1 MNKIRSMTG
10 FAQVAEPAAIFTL
23 KSHNHRFLE
32 LHLAVPPS
40 LGPVERDLRALLSG
54 SIHRGKV
61 HFSVALQPDDP
72 GFRPRLNAAWLK
84 DLHAQWH
91 ALFPE
96 SPEMPGALLQPE
108 SSFLPPAGPDEAWK
122 GQILA
127 GARLVLQAF
136 LNSRS
141 EEGEKL
147 VPSMLAAAAEI
158 RSILSQFEPR
168 LGAVR
173 KEIVARLRG
182 QLGALLEERGPDPQ
196 RLEQEAAVLCTRMDP
211 EEELVRASQFAA
223 RLEDHLNNPPAPAG
237 KMLDFLVQELSR
249 ELQTLSQKVKDL
261 SMREDTIKLKMLCE
275 RLREQVQN
283 IE

>member
-1 MNKIRSMTG
+1 MNRILSMTG
-10 FAQVAEPAAIFTL
+10 FAQVATAAAIFTL

-32 LHLAVPPS
+32 LHLAAPPM
-40 LGPVERDLRALLSG
+40 LGPVERDIRILLGG

-61 HFSVALQPDDP
+61 HFSIALRPDAP
-72 GFRPRLNAAWLK
+72 EFRPRLNAAWLK
-84 DLHAQWH
+84 DLQGQWG

-96 SPEMPGALLQPE
+96 APQLPDALLQAE
-108 SSFLPPAGPDEAWK
+108 TAFLPPEGPDETWK
-122 GQILA
+122 GEILA
-127 GARLVLQAF
+127 GTRSVLQGF
-136 LNSRS
+136 LYSRA

-147 VPSMLAAAAEI
+147 VPSMLEACRDIQAILAA
-158 RSILSQFEPR
+158 FEPR
-168 LGAVR
+168 LAGIR
-173 KEIVARLRG
+173 RDITDRLRG
-182 QLGALLEERGPDPQ
+182 QLTVLMEDRAFDPQ
-196 RLEQEAAVLCTRMDP
+196 RIEQEAAVLCVRMDP

-223 RLEDHLNNPPAPAG
+223 RLEEHLSHPPAPAG

-261 SMREDTIKLKMLCE
+261 PLREETVKMKMLCE